1 MSEQRARAKADA
13 KSKKTA
19 LADLSVYSAF
29 RAAGETVFLGY
40 DALEAESA
48 ILGIIVDGVSVDRAV
63 AAGRGVPTRAL
74 SIIVMLLL
82 GVTVAVA
89 VQIVGALLVL
99 FLLVTPAAASL
110 RVSSSPLVVPMLS
123 VTFAVTA
130 SVALGYWVVVVD
142 LDLDATLGSELRHD
156 DLVRDLLENRGVR
169 LATQTIVECAEVGGR
184 DNVLQVCWLE

>member
-1 MSEQRARAKADA
+1 MYRC
-13 KSKKTA
+13 
-19 LADLSVYSAF
+19 LA
-29 RAAGETVFLGY
+29 
-40 DALEAESA
+40 
-48 ILGIIVDGVSVDRAV
+48 SVDRAV

-130 SVALGYWVVVVD
+130 SVGGILLALGSAIPISPYI
-142 LDLDATLGSELRHD
+142 TTIS
-156 DLVRDLLENRGVR
+156 LLIYLACR
-169 LATQTIVECAEVGGR
+169 LIGASRAGGR
-184 DNVLQVCWLE
+184 AGTAPHAVLPVKAS